1 MRATTTIDDGTLS
14 KGVNVIK
21 FNCDICG
28 KETFI
33 NPPTEQ
39 VFVEQEFEY
48 DVPDQENPSKLKK
61 EKKLVKVPEMTVMR
75 MQHPNDPNQVLE
87 QKIPKLKDLKP
98 RMWRVQL
105 RVGQESVDRDFCKEC
120 LDKEFKS
127 DLACLRDKLESIER
141 K

>member
-1 MRATTTIDDGTLS
+1 M
-14 KGVNVIK
+14 IK

-48 DVPDQENPSKLKK
+48 DVPDPENPAKLKK

-75 MQHPNDPNQVLE
+75 VQHPNDPNQVLE

-120 LDKEFKS
+120 LDKELKS